1 MGKKKIFFV
10 FAITLFL
17 VTPLVFFGCS
27 GSKGSETGETPVA
40 PADSPALPAR
50 GYFKGILP
58 IPAAGQEIANA
69 YAQASQSAEFVPVWE
84 SGVGASGFW
93 DYADALE
100 SGSLVKSLV
109 RGNGMFPIV
118 HFSFIDKNPATGSL
132 ALKSP
137 GNLPNATLSDPA
149 WRAAYKKAVLD
160 AVKAV
165 KPRYLSVGNEVN
177 RWYEQYGAADNDGNG
192 FQHFVSLY
200 EEIYDAVKTLS
211 PDTLVFC
218 VFAREIVDELRE
230 ADLGVLEM
238 FDPARLDLLVFT
250 SYPHSVRKDKTGA
263 VLAQPHNRPSDIPD
277 DYYARALTYIAGK
290 PFGFSEIAWPSLD
303 FYGGEQSQA
312 DFLSDVTVRLTK
324 NQGIDLRLL
333 GWPWLHD
340 LDANDT
346 IGLLRRDGTEKLAY
360 RAWKNL

>member
-1 MGKKKIFFV
+1 MGKNRFKFV
-10 FAITLFL
+10 FPIILFL
-17 VTPLVFFGCS
+17 TFPPVFVGCS
-27 GSKGSETGETPVA
+27 GSNGPEEEALIT

-58 IPAAGQEIANA
+58 IPASGQEIADA
-69 YAQASQSAEFVPVWE
+69 YAQASLSAEFVPVWE

-93 DYADALE
+93 DYAGALK
-100 SGSLVKSLV
+100 SGSLAKSLV

-118 HFSFIDKNPATGSL
+118 NFSFIDKNPATGSL
-132 ALKSP
+132 ILKSP
-137 GNLPNATLSDPA
+137 ADLPDATLSDPA
-149 WRAAYKKAVLD
+149 WREAYMKAVLD
-160 AVKAV
+160 AVRAV

-192 FQHFVSLY
+192 FQHFVNLY
-200 EEIYDAVKTLS
+200 GEIYDAVKTLS
-211 PDTLVFC
+211 PDTIVFC

-250 SYPHSVRKDKTGA
+250 SYPHSVRKDRTGLP
-263 VLAQPHNRPSDIPD
+263 LAHPHNRPADIPD
-277 DYYARALTYIAGK
+277 DYYARALTYFAGK
-290 PFGFSEIAWPSLD
+290 PFGFSEIAWPALD

-312 DFLSDVTVRLTK
+312 DFLSEVTGRLTR
-324 NQGIDLRLL
+324 NQGADLRLL

-340 LDANDT
+340 LDANDS
-346 IGLLRRDGTEKLAY
+346 IGLIKRDGTEKLGY
-360 RAWKNL
+360 QAWKNL

>member
-1 MGKKKIFFV
+1 MGMKLNQIPGLLILFFLI
-10 FAITLFL
+10 AL
-17 VTPLVFFGCS
+17 VAFPGCS
-27 GSKGSETGETPVA
+27 GSKESEGETPLSPV
-40 PADSPALPAR
+40 DSPGLPAR

-58 IPAAGQEIANA
+58 IPAEGQGIADA
-69 YAQASQSAEFVPVWE
+69 YTQASQSAEFVPVWE

-93 DYADALE
+93 DYADALK

-118 HFSFIDKNPATGSL
+118 NFSFIDKNPTGSL
-132 ALKSP
+132 TLKSP
-137 GNLPNATLSDPA
+137 ANLPNATLSDIA
-149 WRAAYKKAVLD
+149 WREAYKKAVLD

-177 RWYEQYGAADNDGNG
+177 RWYEQYGVAVNDGNG

-211 PDTLVFC
+211 PDTIVFC

-250 SYPHSVRKDKTGA
+250 SYPHSVRKDKAGA

-277 DYYARALTYIAGK
+277 DYYARALTYVAGK
-290 PFGFSEIAWPSLD
+290 PFGFSEIAWPALD
-303 FYGGEQSQA
+303 FYGGEQTQA
-312 DFLSDVTVRLTK
+312 DFLSEVTGRLTL
-324 NQGIDLRLL
+324 NQGINLSLL
-333 GWPWLHD
+333 GWPWLSD
-340 LDANDT
+340 LDANDA

-360 RAWKNL
+360 QAWMNL

>member
-277 DYYARALTYIAGK
+277 DYYARALTYVAGK
-290 PFGFSEIAWPSLD
+290 PLGFSEIAWPALD
-303 FYGGEQSQA
+303 FYGGEQAQA
-312 DFLSDVTVRLTK
+312 DFLSEVTGRLTI
-324 NQGIDLRLL
+324 NQGVNLRLL
-333 GWPWLHD
+333 GWPWLSD
-340 LDANDT
+340 LDANDS
-346 IGLLRRDGTEKLAY
+346 IGLLRRDGTEKTIY
-360 RAWKNL
+360 QAWKNL